1 MPELTKQAQPAV
13 KKLLKSDEE
22 QLYETLG
29 MRIKAIAEDPSKGG
43 SFEPQVTYRAAQMGL
58 KEDIQELGRK
68 LFNRWNVEAYKLVCG
83 SESEDGKDREEL
95 LKAFGAKDDAV
106 IAASLSALLV
116 TSLGIAPAI
125 AGVIA
130 VLLLKR
136 FLHPAHEEFCQVW
149 KESLPG

>member
-1 MPELTKQAQPAV
+1 MPELTKQAETAV

-29 MRIKAIAEDPSKGG
+29 IRVKAMEEDPSKGG
-43 SFEPQVTYRAAQMGL
+43 YFEPQVTYRAAQMGL
-58 KEDIQELGRK
+58 KEDIQKLGQK
-68 LFNRWNVEAYKLVCG
+68 LFNRWNVETYKLVCG
-83 SESEDGKDREEL
+83 SDPESEKDREKL
-95 LKAFGAKDDAV
+95 LKAFGTNDDVV

-116 TSLGIAPAI
+116 TSLGMAPAI
-125 AGVIA
+125 AAVIA